1 MTDPTAIPT
10 YGAVRRSWVR
20 SRERDYR
27 AETNSYPTAEQR
39 ADWAAEFDRWADAI
53 RAAAWTEGALAAI
66 DHAFAASR
74 QPFGPIPDNPTNP
87 YRED

>member
-1 MTDPTAIPT
+1 MTDPTTLPT

-39 ADWAAEFDRWADAI
+39 AAWAAEFDRWADAI

-74 QPFGPIPDNPTNP
+74 QPFGPIPDNPANP

>member
-1 MTDPTAIPT
+1 MTDPTLPT
-10 YGAVRRSWVR
+10 YGAMRRSWVR

-39 ADWAAEFDRWADAI
+39 AAWAAEFDRWADAI
-53 RAAAWTEGALAAI
+53 RAAAWNEGALATI
-66 DHAFAASR
+66 DHAFAAIHP
-74 QPFGPIPDNPTNP
+74 PFGPIPDNPTNP

>member
-1 MTDPTAIPT
+1 MTDPILPT

-39 ADWAAEFDRWADAI
+39 AQWAAEFDRWAGAI
-53 RAAAWTEGALAAI
+53 RATAWAEGATQGRSQAPL
-66 DHAFAASR
+66 
-74 QPFGPIPDNPTNP
+74 TNP